1 MPLVSR
7 AISSVAPGSALVWW
21 TAIRPRTLG
30 IALAPVAVGTSLAVA
45 DGAALNW
52 LVLLATLASALL
64 IQIGTNLYNDAAD
77 FERGTDGPQRA
88 GPLRVTQAGWVSG
101 AAVKRGALFSF
112 GLALSLGVYLV
123 AVGGPLIL
131 GIGIASLIAGWSY
144 SGGRWPIS
152 HSPFG
157 ELFVLVFFGV
167 LAVCGSHWLQSPRFS
182 VLDLLAGLA
191 VGAPAAAVLLV
202 NNFRDLET
210 DLRSGRRTLAAVLGR
225 RFSARAFALLA
236 LAPVPLLV
244 AMACAG
250 LPGALAGLLV
260 VPGFVGLTRRF
271 AATAPGPALNA
282 VLAETARNGCLM
294 GLLMAAGVSVA
305 ATF

>member
-1 MPLVSR
+1 MNR
-7 AISSVAPGSALVWW
+7 AISSSAPSAAHIWW

-45 DGAALNW
+45 DGAALNG

-88 GPLRVTQAGWVSG
+88 GPLRVTQAGWMSG
-101 AAVKRGALFSF
+101 AVVKRGALLSF
-112 GLALSLGVYLV
+112 GLALLLGVYLV
-123 AVGGPLIL
+123 VVGGLPIL

-182 VLDLLAGLA
+182 VFDLLAGLA

-202 NNFRDLET
+202 NNFRDMET
-210 DLRSGRRTLAAVLGR
+210 DLQSGRRTLAAVLGR
-225 RFSARAFALLA
+225 RFAARAFAVLA

-244 AMACAG
+244 AMAYAG
-250 LPGALAGLLV
+250 LPGALAGLLA
-260 VPGFVGLTRRF
+260 VPGFIGLVRRF
-271 AATAPGPALNA
+271 TATAPSSELNA

-294 GLLMAAGVSVA
+294 GLLMAAGVSI
-305 ATF
+305 ATAF